1 MAASE
6 DNEAYLAGLQNLQYD
21 LLYGERFSYNGED
34 LYPASDLV
42 MGIDEVTLSKTL
54 ISPDKKN
61 LYIYGNNFTNWSKVF
76 VNDEKVSTTFY
87 NNGWLSISLDSI
99 SDGDVITVCQM
110 GSSNTVF
117 RTSENE
123 LTYVDEEIP
132 VADTEAELPTEA
144 IDVAE

>member
-1 MAASE
+1 
-6 DNEAYLAGLQNLQYD
+6 
-21 LLYGERFSYNGED
+21 
-34 LYPASDLV
+34 

>member
-1 MAASE
+1 
-6 DNEAYLAGLQNLQYD
+6 
-21 LLYGERFSYNGED
+21 
-34 LYPASDLV
+34 
-42 MGIDEVTLSKTL
+42 
-54 ISPDKKN
+54 
-61 LYIYGNNFTNWSKVF
+61 
-76 VNDEKVSTTFY
+76 
-87 NNGWLSISLDSI
+87 
-99 SDGDVITVCQM
+99 M